1 MEKATLEL
9 CTRRTRFEHWPQNM
23 GGSVAEC
30 DQANARQ
37 QAYFKKVTVA
47 YFQNAFAFMKFLFSQ
62 QVHVSKNC

>member
-1 MEKATLEL
+1 
-9 CTRRTRFEHWPQNM
+9 M